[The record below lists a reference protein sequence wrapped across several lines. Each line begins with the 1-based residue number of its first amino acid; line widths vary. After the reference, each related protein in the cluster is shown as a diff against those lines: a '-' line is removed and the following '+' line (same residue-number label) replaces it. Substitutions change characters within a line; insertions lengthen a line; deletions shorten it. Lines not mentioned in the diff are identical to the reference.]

1 MLSLLDF
8 SKRDLAPMSIT
19 PKIALNPR
27 SNIEIG
33 NTLVNNTT
41 SALSE
46 KKKCPTIF
54 RTLKKVN
61 VILLQI
67 TKIEKLF

>member
-8 SKRDLAPMSIT
+8 SKRNLAPMSIT

-41 SALSE
+41 LALSE
-46 KKKCPTIF
+46 EK
-54 RTLKKVN
+54 N
-61 VILLQI
+61 VQPSSEL
-67 TKIEKLF
+67 

>member
-41 SALSE
+41 SPLSE
-46 KKKCPTIF
+46 KKNCPTIF

>member
-8 SKRDLAPMSIT
+8 SKIYLAPMSIT

-33 NTLVNNTT
+33 YTLVNNTT
-41 SALSE
+41 SPLSE
-46 KKKCPTIF
+46 KK
-54 RTLKKVN
+54 N
-61 VILLQI
+61 VQPSSEL
-67 TKIEKLF
+67 

>member
-46 KKKCPTIF
+46 KKKMSNHLQNF
-54 RTLKKVN
+54 KKS
-61 VILLQI
+61 
-67 TKIEKLF
+67 